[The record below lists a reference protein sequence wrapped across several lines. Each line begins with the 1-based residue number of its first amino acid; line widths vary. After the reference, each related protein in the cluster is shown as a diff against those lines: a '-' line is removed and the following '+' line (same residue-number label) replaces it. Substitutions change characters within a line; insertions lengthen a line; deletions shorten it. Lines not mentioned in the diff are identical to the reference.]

1 MASEAC
7 PAVLDRWVFLVFIM
21 IKQTHI
27 PQFIG
32 DIHRTYTIDQNEI
45 ISTRH
50 CYKTAT
56 IQKQPREKR
65 HVNVLWSAVKDFENN
80 FAPKKITYIQMFYNY
95 VKNVNILG
103 TAPGRISDYSG

>member
-1 MASEAC
+1 
-7 PAVLDRWVFLVFIM
+7 M

-32 DIHRTYTIDQNEI
+32 DLHRTYNINQNKI

-50 CYKTAT
+50 CFHHRKKIEGYKLKTAT
-56 IQKQPREKR
+56 IQKQPGEKR

-80 FAPKKITYIQMFYNY
+80 FAPKKIT
-95 VKNVNILG
+95 
-103 TAPGRISDYSG
+103 